1 MSLLELRDLCVSYG
15 RVAGTRR
22 LNLTIHE
29 ADTVALIGANGA
41 GKSSALKAIT
51 GLVRGYGGDVLWR
64 GQSIKGA
71 AASDIVKLG
80 IGFSPEGRRVFPSL
94 TVQENLRMGAFARG
108 RDQQDERREQ
118 IFGYFPRL
126 KERAR
131 QAAGSLSGGE
141 QQMLAIGRALMSKP
155 DLFLLDEPSLGLA
168 PIVVERIGDILLE
181 IQAREGLAF
190 VLAEQNANWAMRVAR
205 RTTILELGEKV
216 FDDASESLL
225 EDPKVQTAFLGV

>member
-1 MSLLELRDLCVSYG
+1 
-15 RVAGTRR
+15 
-22 LNLTIHE
+22 
-29 ADTVALIGANGA
+29 
-41 GKSSALKAIT
+41 
-51 GLVRGYGGDVLWR
+51 
-64 GQSIKGA
+64 
-71 AASDIVKLG
+71 
-80 IGFSPEGRRVFPSL
+80 
-94 TVQENLRMGAFARG
+94 MGAFARG
-108 RDQQDERREQ
+108 HEHQDERRDQ